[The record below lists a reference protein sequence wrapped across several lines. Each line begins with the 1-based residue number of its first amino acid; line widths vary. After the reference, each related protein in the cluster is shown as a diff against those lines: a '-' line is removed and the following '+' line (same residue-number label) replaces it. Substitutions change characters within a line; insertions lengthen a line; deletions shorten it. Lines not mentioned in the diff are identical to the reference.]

1 MHFVPFSLSSLV
13 ANSLLFTP
21 NNMLLTPKTPLFNGC
36 FAPLNHVFMARK
48 GYIYTIAVDFYA
60 YRLAFSSILPYV

>member
-1 MHFVPFSLSSLV
+1 MITVY
-13 ANSLLFTP
+13 A
-21 NNMLLTPKTPLFNGC
+21 FNGRT
-36 FAPLNHVFMARK
+36 FFMARK